1 LLEASIRVR
10 VFAETVR
17 GPAPTS
23 LDPGGGLLAFVAQ
36 KLAVA
41 QSRVTVDCGV
51 REVVAADRVAVPRC
65 PSPRGV
71 GRNRPEGPRSATT
84 GSRTDRVGIDNAPG
98 FGIRRYL
105 KPPWRRL

>member
-36 KLAVA
+36 KLGVA

-51 REVVAADRVAVPRC
+51 REVVAANRVAVPRC
-65 PSPRGV
+65 PSPRG
-71 GRNRPEGPRSATT
+71 SAATDLKVPGQQPLVRVPIALVSTT
-84 GSRTDRVGIDNAPG
+84 HPDSA
-98 FGIRRYL
+98 FGDT
-105 KPPWRRL
+105 